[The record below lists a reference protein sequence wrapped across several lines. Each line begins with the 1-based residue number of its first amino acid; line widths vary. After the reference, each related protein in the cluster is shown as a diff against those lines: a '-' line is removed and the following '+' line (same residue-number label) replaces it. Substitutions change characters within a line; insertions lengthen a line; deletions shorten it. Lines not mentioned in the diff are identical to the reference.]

1 MRVESAPL
9 AGGAMREIVL
19 DTETTGLE
27 PNDGHRIIE
36 IGAVELFNHVPT
48 GRVFHTYVNPGRDI
62 PMDALRVHG
71 LSAAFLAGQPPFG
84 EVVDEFLAFLD
95 HDSGAKPAPARLVI
109 HNAEF
114 DIAFLNMELRLLMRP
129 PLDGG
134 RLIVNTLQIARQRF
148 PGAPN
153 SLDALCRR
161 FNVDGSARTRHG
173 ALLDAELLAEVYLG
187 LMGGRQPDLGL
198 VAAIT
203 AQRTTIV
210 RRRILRPARPHAPS
224 PEELA
229 AHRAFLEQITQP
241 IWLA

>member
-1 MRVESAPL
+1 
-9 AGGAMREIVL
+9 MREIVL

-27 PNDGHRIIE
+27 PNEGHRIVE

-48 GRVFHTYVNPGRDI
+48 GRVFHTYVNPGREM
-62 PMDALRVHG
+62 PAEALRVHG
-71 LSAAFLAGQPPFG
+71 LNAAFLAGQPPFAD
-84 EVVDEFLAFLD
+84 VVDEFLAFLD
-95 HDSGAKPAPARLVI
+95 HDGAANPMPARLVI

-114 DIAFLNMELRLLMRP
+114 DLAFLNMELGLLRRA

-187 LMGGRQPDLGL
+187 LMGGRQPNLGL
-198 VAAIT
+198 VVATSVQRAAIVR
-203 AQRTTIV
+203 QRIP
-210 RRRILRPARPHAPS
+210 RPPRPWV
-224 PEELA
+224 L
-229 AHRAFLEQITQP
+229 
-241 IWLA
+241 

>member
-1 MRVESAPL
+1 MPSSTLPSSTWSSA
-9 AGGAMREIVL
+9 
-19 DTETTGLE
+19 
-27 PNDGHRIIE
+27 
-36 IGAVELFNHVPT
+36 
-48 GRVFHTYVNPGRDI
+48 
-62 PMDALRVHG
+62 
-71 LSAAFLAGQPPFG
+71 
-84 EVVDEFLAFLD
+84 
-95 HDSGAKPAPARLVI
+95 
-109 HNAEF
+109 
-114 DIAFLNMELRLLMRP
+114 LLQRP

-161 FNVDGSARTRHG
+161 FNVDSSARTRHG

-198 VAAIT
+198 MAAIS
-203 AQRTTIV
+203 AQRGLIV
-210 RRRILRPARPHAPS
+210 RQRVPRPPRPHAPS

>member
-1 MRVESAPL
+1 
-9 AGGAMREIVL
+9 MREIVL

-27 PNDGHRIIE
+27 PNDGHRIVE
-36 IGAVELFNHVPT
+36 IGAVELLNHVPT
-48 GRVFHTYVNPGRDI
+48 GRVFHTYVNPGREI
-62 PMDALRVHG
+62 PAEALQVHG
-71 LSAAFLAGQPPFG
+71 LNAAFLAGQPPFAD
-84 EVVDEFLAFLD
+84 VADAFLAFLD
-95 HDSGAKPAPARLVI
+95 HDGEANPAPARLVI

-114 DIAFLNMELRLLMRP
+114 DLAFLNMEFRLLKRP

-198 VAAIT
+198 VAATSARRTVIVR
-203 AQRTTIV
+203 QRTL
-210 RRRILRPARPHAPS
+210 RRARPHAPS
-224 PEELA
+224 EAALA
-229 AHRAFLEQITQP
+229 AHRAFLEQIKEP
-241 IWLA
+241 IWRL

>member
-1 MRVESAPL
+1 
-9 AGGAMREIVL
+9 MREIVL

-48 GRVFHTYVNPGRDI
+48 GRVFHTYVNPGRDV
-62 PMDALRVHG
+62 PADALRVHG
-71 LSAAFLAGQPPFG
+71 LSAAFLAGQPPFA
-84 EVVDEFLAFLD
+84 EVCDEFLAFLD
-95 HDSGAKPAPARLVI
+95 HDGAANHAPARLVI
-109 HNAEF
+109 HSAEF
-114 DIAFLNMELRLLMRP
+114 DLAFLNMELRLLTRP

-198 VAAIT
+198 VAAT
-203 AQRTTIV
+203 SAQRTILV
-210 RRRILRPARPHAPS
+210 RQRIPRAPRPHAPS

-229 AHRAFLEQITQP
+229 AHRAFLEQIKEP

>member
-1 MRVESAPL
+1 
-9 AGGAMREIVL
+9 MREIVV

-27 PNDGHRIIE
+27 PHDGHRIVE

-48 GRVFHTYVNPGRDI
+48 GRVFHTYINPGREI
-62 PMDALRVHG
+62 PADALQVHG
-71 LSAAFLAGQPPFG
+71 LTAAFLADQPSFAD
-84 EVVDEFLAFLD
+84 VVDELLGFLD
-95 HDSGAKPAPARLVI
+95 HDGEAHPAPARLVI

-114 DIAFLNMELRLLMRP
+114 DLAFLNMELGLLKRP

-187 LMGGRQPDLGL
+187 LMGGRQPNLGL
-198 VAAIT
+198 VLAT
-203 AQRTTIV
+203 SGTRTTIV
-210 RRRILRPARPHAPS
+210 RQRVPRPPRPHAPS
-224 PEELA
+224 PDELA
-229 AHRAFLEQITQP
+229 AHAAFLEHIKEP